1 MSNPHIRM
9 SVIREV
15 LRLKYESAL
24 SQRQIARALQISL
37 GSVSNYLLLF
47 EQCRLA
53 YPLSAD
59 LTEAA
64 LLELFASLKA
74 KPASK
79 PCAFVLPDFAAI
91 HQQLK
96 RKGIT
101 RQLLWEEYALEYPA
115 RHYRYS
121 QFCHLYQQWRRHLKV
136 SLRQSYRA
144 GEKLFVDYAG
154 QTVEIVDSVSGECR
168 PAQIFVAVL
177 GASNYTFAEA
187 VRSQKLEDWIGS
199 HCRAFEFFG
208 GVPEMVVPDNLKS
221 GVKRA
226 CRYEPLLNDSYQ
238 RMLAHY
244 QTCALPARPSKPQDK
259 AKVEVGVQ
267 IVERW
272 ILARLRKR
280 TFFSLFEL
288 NLAIRGLLTELNQK
302 PFQKLPGNRLS
313 KFVELDKPAL
323 KPLPVAPYEY
333 AEWRK
338 ARVHF
343 DCHIE
348 VGRCFYSVPFQL
360 VKQEI
365 EVRVSA
371 KTIECFKDGKLVA
384 LHPRLANKQGSYST
398 QAAHLPKHHQAQ
410 LEWSPQRLRRW
421 AQEIG
426 EQTHQLVSH
435 MIESRKHPEMAY
447 RATLGLLNLVRR
459 YSPQRVEKACE
470 LALQI
475 GSPTRRSVASIL
487 QQELDKLPSVETGAE
502 NELPLHENIRGA
514 TYYR

>member
-1 MSNPHIRM
+1 MSNPRIRM

-15 LRLKYESAL
+15 LRLKFESHL
-24 SQRQIARALQISL
+24 SQRKIASALQISL

-59 LTEAA
+59 LTEEA
-64 LLELFASLKA
+64 LVELFAAVKV
-74 KPASK
+74 KPEAE
-79 PCAFVLPDFAAI
+79 PCAFVLPEFAAI

-101 RQLLWEEYALEYPA
+101 RQLLWEEYALEHPD

-121 QFCHLYQQWRRHLKV
+121 QFCYLYQQWRRHLKV

-144 GEKLFVDYAG
+144 GEKMFVDYAG
-154 QTVEIVDSVSGECR
+154 QIVEIVDAASGECR
-168 PAQIFVAVL
+168 AAQIFVAVL

-187 VRSQKLEDWIGS
+187 IWSQKLEDWIGS
-199 HCRAFEFFG
+199 HVRSFEFFG

-226 CRYEPLLNDSYQ
+226 CRYEPLLNESYQ

-244 QTCALPARPSKPQDK
+244 QTCALPARPYKPQDK
-259 AKVEVGVQ
+259 AKVETAVQ

-302 PFQKLPGNRLS
+302 PFQKLSGNRLS
-313 KFVELDKPAL
+313 KFLELDKPAL
-323 KPLPVAPYEY
+323 KPLPGAPYEY
-333 AEWRK
+333 AEWKK

-360 VKQEI
+360 VKQEVD
-365 EVRVSA
+365 VRVSR
-371 KTIECFKDGKLVA
+371 KTIECFKGGKLVA
-384 LHPRLANKQGSYST
+384 LHSRLSNKQGSYST

-421 AQEIG
+421 AHEVG
-426 EQTHQLVSH
+426 EQTHQLVNQ

-447 RATLGLLNLVRR
+447 RSTLGLLNLVRR
-459 YSPQRVEKACE
+459 YSAQRVEKACE

-475 GSPTRRSVASIL
+475 GSPTRSSVASIL
-487 QQELDKLPSVETGAE
+487 QQELDRLPAGETAAE
-502 NELPLHENIRGA
+502 NELPLHENIRGPK
-514 TYYR
+514 YYG